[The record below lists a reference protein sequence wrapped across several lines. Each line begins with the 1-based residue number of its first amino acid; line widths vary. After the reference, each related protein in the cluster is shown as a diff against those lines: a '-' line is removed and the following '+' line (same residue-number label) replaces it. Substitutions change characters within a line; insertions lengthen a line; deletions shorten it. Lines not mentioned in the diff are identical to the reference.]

1 MVEMEN
7 KIKDNKI
14 ARTVFEYIGILF
26 GTFLTAL
33 AANMFMIPNR
43 LAPGGF
49 SGLAT
54 VLYYVTG
61 LPVGTVTFCFSV
73 VTQIVA
79 VKVLGKSVGLKSF
92 VCTLA
97 YGVLVDAMAQVI
109 PPFSED
115 VLLASIFA
123 GVLYGVGMGI
133 LYRMGGS
140 GGGTDLLA
148 RMLLKATRRLTLST
162 WIMCIDFCV
171 VLFAGIAFREI
182 SVMLYSIIVLFLYTQ
197 VMDFVI
203 VGNNY
208 AKAVNIVSEKSKEI
222 CQRINQDLNKT
233 ATIFHAYGAY
243 SGQSKDVVYCI
254 VYRNQIS
261 KLKGIIYEVD
271 PDAFVTL
278 ADTQEVL
285 GGGFKNLNE

>member
-1 MVEMEN
+1 MEN
-7 KIKDNKI
+7 KIKDNKV
-14 ARTVFEYIGILF
+14 ARTIFEYVGILF
-26 GTFLTAL
+26 GTFMTAL
-33 AANMFMIPNR
+33 AANMFMIPNK

-61 LPVGTVTFCFSV
+61 LPVGTVTFVFSV
-73 VTQIVA
+73 ATQLISL
-79 VKVLGKSVGLKSF
+79 KVLGKSVGLKSF

-97 YGVLVDAMAQVI
+97 YGVLVDVMAGVI
-109 PPFSED
+109 PPFSDD
-115 VLLASIFA
+115 VRLASIFA
-123 GVLYGVGMGI
+123 GVLYGVGMGV

-148 RMLLKATRRLTLST
+148 RMLHKVTKRLTLST

-171 VLFAGIAFREI
+171 VLFAGIAFKNI
-182 SVMLYSIIVLFLYTQ
+182 SIMLYSIIVLFLYTQ

-203 VGNNY
+203 AGNNY
-208 AKAVNIVSEKSKEI
+208 AKAANIVSDKSPEI
-222 CQRINQDLNKT
+222 CERIRTDLNKS

-254 VYRNQIS
+254 VYRNQIA
-261 KLKGIIYEVD
+261 KLKSIIYEID
-271 PDAFVTL
+271 PNAFVTL

-285 GGGFKNLNE
+285 GAGFKNFNGE